1 MSLVIRA
8 TASMAVAIAAVVGLA
23 LLASTLADVIG
34 GIVVLIAML
43 AFARAIM
50 KLAAEPGE
58 EDRRSA
64 R

>member
-58 EDRRSA
+58 ED
-64 R
+64 